1 MGRMKVVLFRSHE
14 ADTSGD
20 GFAPR
25 ISFGPTLALLRCGQ
39 RWMLKMTGCRHLFV
53 MVALLIWVASLWLGF
68 DPRFSK
74 WWIFVDLGWIFG
86 AIVFALLAL
95 IRRKWNAFPI
105 LFLLL
110 IATIVSDMALFAYRT
125 NNICGPRD
133 HILQSEVDA
142 IEVAKEWV
150 SKRRSYGWQGISGVD
165 VRDAMNRTGDCC
177 EATRSR
183 NWSSVI
189 VWQLSMYADR
199 GADRIFVTM
208 QLSNCGEIFHDT
220 HFSAVESRKP

>member
-1 MGRMKVVLFRSHE
+1 MSTDGYVL
-14 ADTSGD
+14 
-20 GFAPR
+20 R
-25 ISFGPTLALLRCGQ
+25 IFFGLTRAVLRCGQ
-39 RWMLKMTGCRHLFV
+39 RWMLKMTVCKHLFV
-53 MVALLIWVASLWLGF
+53 MVALLSWVASLWLGF
-68 DPRFSK
+68 DPCFSQ
-74 WWIFVDLGWIFG
+74 WWIFVDLGWILG

-95 IRRKWNAFPI
+95 IRRKWDVVPI
-105 LFLLL
+105 LSLLL
-110 IATIVSDMALFAYRT
+110 FATIVSDMALFAYRT

-165 VRDAMNRTGDCC
+165 VRDAMNRTSDCC
-177 EATRSR
+177 DATRSR
-183 NWSSVI
+183 NWSGVI

-208 QLSNCGEIFHDT
+208 QLSNCGELFHDT
-220 HFSAVESRKP
+220 HFSMVESIKP

>member
-1 MGRMKVVLFRSHE
+1 MKVVLLRSHE
-14 ADTSGD
+14 ADTSGGRLCPEDIHRPND
-20 GFAPR
+20 GR
-25 ISFGPTLALLRCGQ
+25 RSVWQ
-39 RWMLKMTGCRHLFV
+39 RWMLKMMGCRHLFV
-53 MVALLIWVASLWLGF
+53 MVAFLSWVASLWLGF

-86 AIVFALLAL
+86 AIVFARLAL
-95 IRRKWNAFPI
+95 IRRKWKVFPI
-105 LFLLL
+105 FSLLL
-110 IATIVSDMALFAYRT
+110 VATIVSDIALFAYRA

-133 HILQSEVDA
+133 HILQSEVNA

-165 VRDAMNRTGDCC
+165 VRDAMNPTGDCC

-183 NWSSVI
+183 NWSDVI
-189 VWQLSMYADR
+189 VWRLSMYADR

-208 QLSNCGEIFHDT
+208 QLSN
-220 HFSAVESRKP
+220 